1 MIQRIHVS
9 QPADWDMMRLR
20 VLFLKLVEVDITV
33 TGVYSPEK
41 NGNSHGVK

>member
-1 MIQRIHVS
+1 MIKRIHVS

-20 VLFLKLVEVDITV
+20 VLFLKILVEVDITV

-41 NGNSHGVK
+41 MVTLMV

>member
-1 MIQRIHVS
+1 MIKRIHVS

-20 VLFLKLVEVDITV
+20 VLFLKILVEVDI

-41 NGNSHGVK
+41 MVTVIV